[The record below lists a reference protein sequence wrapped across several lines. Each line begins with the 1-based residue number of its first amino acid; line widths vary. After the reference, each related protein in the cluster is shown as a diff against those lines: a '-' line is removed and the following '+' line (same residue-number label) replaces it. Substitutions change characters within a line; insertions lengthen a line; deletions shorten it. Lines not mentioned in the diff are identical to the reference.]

1 MNCEDAQKFVH
12 VYLDGEF
19 AEEDREAFEEHL
31 TRCDDCRAMVR
42 FEKRF
47 KASLKTAVTDPPL
60 PAGLEERIHR
70 ALQGE
75 SGSTDASR
83 WWTWGLR
90 LAPVGLAAGLMLFL
104 AWPTAHHRIKG
115 PSSVPDQAAMA
126 AGVIRPVPDSPSIG
140 EPGGAGYEPAAYT
153 PSSGSAALPGY
164 AVQPTSFNGLTRRQ
178 SRPRVSVQVIDPKR
192 VSTEDLVSRWVNGRK
207 VYFGMQG
214 GRNVALFE
222 YNGVGYA
229 VSADVPQE
237 ELAEIVRSLLDR

>member
-19 AEEDREAFEEHL
+19 AEEDRDAFEEHL
-31 TRCDDCRAMVR
+31 SRCDDCQAMVQ

-47 KASLKTAVTDPPL
+47 KAAIKTAVTDPPL
-60 PAGLEERIHR
+60 PAGLEERIHA

-75 SGSTDASR
+75 SESTEASK

-90 LAPVGLAAGLMLFL
+90 LAPVGLAAGLLLFL
-104 AWPTAHHRIKG
+104 AWPTAHHRVQQ
-115 PSSVPDQAAMA
+115 PSNMPDQATMA
-126 AGVIRPVPDSPSIG
+126 AGVIRPVPDSPT
-140 EPGGAGYEPAAYT
+140 AYHPVAYV
-153 PSSGSAALPGY
+153 PSRSTTGSGY
-164 AVQPTSFNGLTRRQ
+164 AVQQASFDGMMRRP
-178 SRPRVSVQVIDPKR
+178 SRPRVSVRVIAPKR
-192 VSTEDLVSRWVNGRK
+192 VSTDGLMSRWVNGRK